1 MKMEILAVQNEFMH
15 VMPSTKA
22 KDGSSHRV
30 QWTSPVVQSTPVSN
44 KQKHQKIRSQPQMPQ
59 VRSGSHKSSRDI
71 AIEAREVIHED
82 HEVEDDDEFSFLH
95 NLPHWN
101 ENEVEHVRNVLMAT
115 LRDAKQ
121 RHLSA
126 TEVLLPCDIL
136 QRITLDMLQ
145 ASDSEACG
153 IRGANIRIEFEDEE
167 GERRVIATCN
177 TDHNTVATFELCLTL
192 KHAHSRSKWI
202 SAIMPQFIRNLTKGT
217 TIVISRDYELRKEK
231 LSCYEFA
238 E

>member
-1 MKMEILAVQNEFMH
+1 
-15 VMPSTKA
+15 
-22 KDGSSHRV
+22 
-30 QWTSPVVQSTPVSN
+30 
-44 KQKHQKIRSQPQMPQ
+44 
-59 VRSGSHKSSRDI
+59 
-71 AIEAREVIHED
+71 
-82 HEVEDDDEFSFLH
+82 
-95 NLPHWN
+95 
-101 ENEVEHVRNVLMAT
+101 MAT

-177 TDHNTVATFELCLTL
+177 TDLNTVATFELCLTL

>member
-1 MKMEILAVQNEFMH
+1 M
-15 VMPSTKA
+15 
-22 KDGSSHRV
+22 R
-30 QWTSPVVQSTPVSN
+30 WTSPVAIAAPQQPPTTRHR
-44 KQKHQKIRSQPQMPQ
+44 QQSQPKAMKTKMQKRELA
-59 VRSGSHKSSRDI
+59 V
-71 AIEAREVIHED
+71 EAVEEGLK
-82 HEVEDDDEFSFLH
+82 EMEDDEDFSFLH

-101 ENEVEHVRNVLMAT
+101 ESEVEHVRNVLMAT

-136 QRITLDMLQ
+136 QRITLEMLKS
-145 ASDSEACG
+145 SDTEACG
-153 IRGANIRIEFEDEE
+153 IRGANIRIEFENEE
-167 GERRVIATCN
+167 GERRIIATCN
-177 TDHNTVATFELCLTL
+177 TDQNTVATFELCLTL
-192 KHAHSRSKWI
+192 KQAHSRSKWI

-217 TIVISRDYELRKEK
+217 TIVISHDYELRKEK

>member
-1 MKMEILAVQNEFMH
+1 M
-15 VMPSTKA
+15 
-22 KDGSSHRV
+22 
-30 QWTSPVVQSTPVSN
+30 QWTSPIASTIQPKQSP
-44 KQKHQKIRSQPQMPQ
+44 QKILSNRSHPQQQNVRSQ
-59 VRSGSHKSSRDI
+59 SHKISKEI
-71 AIEAREVIHED
+71 AVEAREVIE
-82 HEVEDDDEFSFLH
+82 EMEDDDEFSFLH

-101 ENEVEHVRNVLMAT
+101 ENEIEHVRNVLMAT
-115 LRDAKQ
+115 LRDAKH

>member
-1 MKMEILAVQNEFMH
+1 M
-15 VMPSTKA
+15 
-22 KDGSSHRV
+22 R
-30 QWTSPVVQSTPVSN
+30 WTSPVAIESP
-44 KQKHQKIRSQPQMPQ
+44 PPA
-59 VRSGSHKSSRDI
+59 VRSKKYEQPPKM
-71 AIEAREVIHED
+71 AVEA
-82 HEVEDDDEFSFLH
+82 VEEGDDDEDFSFLH

-101 ENEVEHVRNVLMAT
+101 ESEVEHVRNVLMDT

-121 RHLSA
+121 RHLTA
-126 TEVLLPCDIL
+126 TEVLLPCDML
-136 QRITLDMLQ
+136 QRITLDMLT

-153 IRGANIRIEFEDEE
+153 IRGANIRIEFENEE
-167 GERRVIATCN
+167 GERRIIATCN
-177 TDHNTVATFELCLTL
+177 TDLNTVATFELCLTL
-192 KHAHSRSKWI
+192 KQAHSRSKWI

>member
-1 MKMEILAVQNEFMH
+1 MFFF
-15 VMPSTKA
+15 
-22 KDGSSHRV
+22 KDGTSHRV
-30 QWTSPVVQSTPVSN
+30 QWTSPIASTIQPRPVS
-44 KQKHQKIRSQPQMPQ
+44 KQNRQKILSESNRSHQQHEMGKNRELA
-59 VRSGSHKSSRDI
+59 V
-71 AIEAREVIHED
+71 EAREVIE
-82 HEVEDDDEFSFLH
+82 EDDDEFSFLH

-115 LRDAKQ
+115 LRDAKH

-177 TDHNTVATFELCLTL
+177 TDQNTVATFELCLTL

>member
-1 MKMEILAVQNEFMH
+1 M
-15 VMPSTKA
+15 
-22 KDGSSHRV
+22 
-30 QWTSPVVQSTPVSN
+30 QWTSPIASTIQPSQVS
-44 KQKHQKIRSQPQMPQ
+44 KQTHQRVLTNSNRSHQQQ
-59 VRSGSHKSSRDI
+59 QNVRNSSHKISKEI
-71 AIEAREVIHED
+71 AVEAREVIE
-82 HEVEDDDEFSFLH
+82 EMEDDDEFSFLH

-115 LRDAKQ
+115 LRDAKH

>member
-1 MKMEILAVQNEFMH
+1 MKKLKSFLLKLIFVKVEEKNSKVMKMEILAVQNEFMH
-15 VMPSTKA
+15 VMPSTKP
-22 KDGSSHRV
+22 KNGT
-30 QWTSPVVQSTPVSN
+30 QWTSRVQSAPKKAAKEVA
-44 KQKHQKIRSQPQMPQ
+44 
-59 VRSGSHKSSRDI
+59 V
-71 AIEAREVIHED
+71 EALED
-82 HEVEDDDEFSFLH
+82 EDEFSFLQH
-95 NLPHWN
+95 LPQFN
-101 ENEVEHVRNVLMAT
+101 DSEVEHVQNVLMAT

-136 QRITLDMLQ
+136 QRITLDMLR

-167 GERRVIATCN
+167 GERRVIATTN
-177 TDHNTVATFELCLTL
+177 TDHHTVATFELCLTL

-202 SAIMPQFIRNLTKGT
+202 SAIMPQFLRNLTKAT

>member
-1 MKMEILAVQNEFMH
+1 MQNRHKQLIDF
-15 VMPSTKA
+15 VLVKLTTKFLLSFT
-22 KDGSSHRV
+22 DGNNRV
-30 QWTSPVVQSTPVSN
+30 RWTSPV
-44 KQKHQKIRSQPQMPQ
+44 
-59 VRSGSHKSSRDI
+59 
-71 AIEAREVIHED
+71 AIETPPAVRKVHQARKHELQPPKMA
-82 HEVEDDDEFSFLH
+82 VEAVEEGDDDEDFSFLH

-101 ENEVEHVRNVLMAT
+101 ESEVEHVRNVLMDT

-121 RHLSA
+121 RHLTA
-126 TEVLLPCDIL
+126 TEVLLPCDML
-136 QRITLDMLQ
+136 QRITLDMLT

-153 IRGANIRIEFEDEE
+153 IRGANIRIEFENEE
-167 GERRVIATCN
+167 GERRIIATCN
-177 TDHNTVATFELCLTL
+177 TDLNTVATFELCLTL
-192 KHAHSRSKWI
+192 KQAHSRSKWI